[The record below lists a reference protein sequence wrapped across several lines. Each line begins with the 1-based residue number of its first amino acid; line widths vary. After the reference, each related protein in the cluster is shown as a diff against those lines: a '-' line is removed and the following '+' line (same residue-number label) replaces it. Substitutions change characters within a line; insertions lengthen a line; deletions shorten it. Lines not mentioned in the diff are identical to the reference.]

1 MFYSSFTFLLNENN
15 GYFNLQVG
23 RTEQI
28 KESLNP
34 IFSKRISLKYYFEQ
48 VQDLKI
54 CIYDVDNSSS
64 TLKDDDFLGKT
75 YMTLGQVVYGVVFFD
90 LIFVVVVC

>member
-1 MFYSSFTFLLNENN
+1 M
-15 GYFNLQVG
+15 
-23 RTEQI
+23 
-28 KESLNP
+28 NP

-75 YMTLGQVVYGVVFFD
+75 YMTLGQVVYGAVFFD

>member
-1 MFYSSFTFLLNENN
+1 MFYSSFTFVLNENN

>member
-1 MFYSSFTFLLNENN
+1 MFYSTFTFVLNENN